1 MPEELPAMF
10 LASAVA
16 VAAFMLLGWVISLV
30 RKDASIVDI
39 MWGAGF
45 VVVAWVAFAMG
56 DGYEGRKWL
65 ITLLASAWGLRLSIY
80 LFARNAGKG
89 EDYRYQ
95 AMRRRWGS
103 RFPIVSL
110 VTVFALQGVL
120 MWVISLPLQ
129 VAQLSGTPGS
139 LTVFDYLGGGIWLVG
154 FAFES
159 IGDLQLSRFKKDPAN
174 AGKVM
179 DRGLWRYTR
188 HPNYFGDAV
197 LWWGLFIIAA
207 AEPANLL
214 VIFSPIVMT
223 VLLTRVSG
231 VPLLEKSLVKRRE
244 GYEAYIARTSSFIPM
259 PPKSDEAVARKLSAQ
274 RDA

>member
-1 MPEELPAMF
+1 
-10 LASAVA
+10 
-16 VAAFMLLGWVISLV
+16 
-30 RKDASIVDI
+30 
-39 MWGAGF
+39 
-45 VVVAWVAFAMG
+45 
-56 DGYEGRKWL
+56 
-65 ITLLASAWGLRLSIY
+65 
-80 LFARNAGKG
+80 
-89 EDYRYQ
+89 
-95 AMRRRWGS
+95 
-103 RFPIVSL
+103 
-110 VTVFALQGVL
+110 
-120 MWVISLPLQ
+120 
-129 VAQLSGTPGS
+129 
-139 LTVFDYLGGGIWLVG
+139 
-154 FAFES
+154 
-159 IGDLQLSRFKKDPAN
+159 
-174 AGKVM
+174 M

-214 VIFSPIVMT
+214 VIFSPIIMT